1 MMGIIWQQSNMLIKI
16 PEGMSQKKEE
26 LEEMKHHLE
35 NQTGV
40 CGLGQRCLPA
50 KGKALGLCLDP
61 SGHVPWKHLCCL
73 RANCVWVFHS

>member
-1 MMGIIWQQSNMLIKI
+1 MLIKI

-50 KGKALGLCLDP
+50 KFKALGLCLDP
-61 SGHVPWKHLCCL
+61 SGHVP
-73 RANCVWVFHS
+73 